1 MSRQLLHW
9 QNRNLQT
16 ICHML
21 FTMNYSVI
29 KYLKGHL
36 RCASMI
42 RRVIKRNSSVLARAD
57 GVFIASVVV
66 LLQKFIHNSR
76 NPIFAEFQQ
85 IFRIRVLRIVDL
97 WQFPSNGLAKKPRK
111 FLTCPA
117 VRLMAVEFTWE
128 FPRSEHELLS
138 VERDHKRGLETPDP
152 PERSNTR

>member
-21 FTMNYSVI
+21 FTMNYSFI

-76 NPIFAEFQQ
+76 NPIFAGFQQ
-85 IFRIRVLRIVDL
+85 IFRIRVLRIADL

-111 FLTCPA
+111 IPHLSCGEINGGRIY
-117 VRLMAVEFTWE
+117 VRVPQIRAWITISGTGSQKRIGNS
-128 FPRSEHELLS
+128 RST
-138 VERDHKRGLETPDP
+138 GAQ
-152 PERSNTR
+152 